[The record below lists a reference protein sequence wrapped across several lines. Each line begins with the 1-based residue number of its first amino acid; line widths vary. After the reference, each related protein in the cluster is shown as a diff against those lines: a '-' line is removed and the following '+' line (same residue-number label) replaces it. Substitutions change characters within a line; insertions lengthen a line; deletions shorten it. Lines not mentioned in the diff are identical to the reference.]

1 MLVVGGMKEL
11 TVTIPG
17 EPVSQ
22 GRPRFSTHGG
32 FPRAYDPKKSKEG
45 KQSVRFF
52 VSKAMEEQ
60 DIDILSGPILMQVQF
75 GIKLPK
81 SQERKR
87 TPRPRIW
94 RVKKPDLDNLI
105 KLVKDGCSGIVFL
118 DDNQIVKVSA
128 EKIQCAQGEAPFTKI
143 RFVELEELS

>member
-1 MLVVGGMKEL
+1 MSVVEDMKEL

-60 DIDILSGPILMQVQF
+60 GLDTLTGPIMMQVQF

-87 TPRPRIW
+87 TPRLRVW

-105 KLVKDGCSGIVFL
+105 KLVKDGCSGIAFL

-143 RFVELEELS
+143 RFKELEELS

>member
-1 MLVVGGMKEL
+1 MGNEIS
-11 TVTIPG
+11 VTIPG
-17 EPVSQ
+17 EPVAQ

-52 VSKAMEEQ
+52 VANQMEKEG
-60 DIDILSGPILMQVQF
+60 LAPLEGPIMMQAQF
-75 GIKLPK
+75 GIKLPT

-87 TPRPRIW
+87 NPKPRMW
-94 RVKKPDLDNLI
+94 RNKKPDLDNLI
-105 KLVKDGCSGIVFL
+105 KLVKDACSGIAFL

-128 EKIQCAQGEAPFTKI
+128 EKIQCAQGEAPFTRI
-143 RFVELEELS
+143 RFKELEELS